1 MKEKYN
7 CNLKVKCFYRLD
19 ALDFASGHQN
29 LVCYKVNNMNNAH
42 GVFSI
47 AWLKLQTLKKLM
59 VLFIPYK
66 LLVLHIGNNRY
77 FKKCFHDKLGFKS
90 N

>member
-42 GVFSI
+42 GVLSI
-47 AWLKLQTLKKLM
+47 ARLKPQTLKKHD
-59 VLFIPYK
+59 FFFDYGKSFFGPK
-66 LLVLHIGNNRY
+66 KEKEHT
-77 FKKCFHDKLGFKS
+77 FKK
-90 N
+90 